1 MEGSFVIGM
10 EAYAECRDRVGTP
23 AKGRRGEERKE
34 LQRRAAPT
42 QVLGGSGRLGGEFLR
57 TLESPREKQVRL
69 EKLLQR

>member
-1 MEGSFVIGM
+1 MQRLG
-10 EAYAECRDRVGTP
+10 GTP
-23 AKGRRGEERKE
+23 AKGGRGEEGKG

-42 QVLGGSGRLGGEFLR
+42 QVLGESGRLGGEFLC